1 MKGNDKMRGITEAR
15 RNKNISMDELAKKL
29 SIEVT
34 VMKGI
39 ESGMIFPT
47 LDNLIKMCSILE
59 ASPDK
64 LIYNDD
70 REPLSLEGLTSS
82 QIETVRYLY
91 KKLKYDK

>member
-1 MKGNDKMRGITEAR
+1 
-15 RNKNISMDELAKKL
+15 
-29 SIEVT
+29 
-34 VMKGI
+34 MKGI
-39 ESGMIFPT
+39 ESGVIFPT

-70 REPLSLEGLTSS
+70 REALSLEGLTSS

-91 KKLKYDK
+91 KKLKIKRKRE

>member
-1 MKGNDKMRGITEAR
+1 MKGNDKMRGIAEAR

-39 ESGMIFPT
+39 ESGVIFPT

-64 LIYNDD
+64 LIFNDD
-70 REPLSLEGLTSS
+70 REPLNLGGLTSS

-91 KKLKYDK
+91 KKLKYDE

>member
-1 MKGNDKMRGITEAR
+1 MEGNNNMRGITEAR

-39 ESGMIFPT
+39 ESGVIFPT

-70 REPLSLEGLTSS
+70 REALSLEGLTSS

>member
-1 MKGNDKMRGITEAR
+1 MEGNNNMRGITEAR
-15 RNKNISMDELAKKL
+15 RSKNISMDELAKKL
-29 SIEVT
+29 NIEVT

-39 ESGMIFPT
+39 ESGVIFPT
-47 LDNLIKMCSILE
+47 LDNLIKMCSILV

-70 REPLSLEGLTSS
+70 REALSLEGLTSS